1 MKPTPMFPATSP
13 MKHRRLQAKL
23 VVVLALLVPVLGQA
37 EGLPIV
43 QVRADELAWVQTP
56 TGIHTATVIGN
67 PGKAGLYVMRGKLPP
82 GFKIPPHTHPD
93 ERVVTVLSGTLY
105 LGFGDQ
111 FDEASLKALP
121 PGSLWTEP
129 GGRAHFVWAKDGEVI
144 FQVNGMGPTATV
156 PVQAKQ

>member
-1 MKPTPMFPATSP
+1 MKQTLVSAKLSP
-13 MKHRRLQAKL
+13 LSLRRLPTMLA
-23 VVVLALLVPVLGQA
+23 VVVTLLLPTLGQA
-37 EGLPIV
+37 EGLPLI
-43 QVRADELAWVQTP
+43 QIRADELTWTPNP
-56 TGIHTATVIGN
+56 TGIQTVTVIGN

-111 FDEASLKALP
+111 FDESKLKALP

-156 PVQAKQ
+156 PVQIKQ